1 MHFLPTDDQLQLQ
14 RGVRDLLADR
24 FPLDRLS
31 QGFDAG
37 LWQALNETGVFG
49 LRSELSLGMAEAVL
63 VFEEL
68 GRACVPG
75 PLVATFLAG
84 DRTDGPVALIES
96 GQAPRLVAHLDVAT
110 AVLVVGSDVR
120 LAPTP
125 SGTPVPE
132 PVDPLTPLHEIF
144 DVPEGSVIAEL
155 DAQRVRDEG
164 GVLTAALQVGLAARL
179 TQLSVSYAGER
190 EQFGRSIGGFQ
201 AVKHLCADMF
211 VRTELARVAVHAAAV
226 TLDDPGADDGSRL
239 VAGAKL
245 LADEAA
251 VTNGRAAVQVHGGM
265 GFTWEVPV
273 HYFLKRAWVHATDFG
288 SANDHAEALADLL

>member
-1 MHFLPTDDQLQLQ
+1 MLFLPTDEQRELQH
-14 RGVRDLLADR
+14 GVRALLADR

-31 QGFDAG
+31 QGFDPAA
-37 LWQALNETGVFG
+37 WRALDDTGVFG
-49 LRSELSLGMAEAVL
+49 LRSELGLGMAEAVL

-84 DRTDGPVALIES
+84 DRSDGPVALVEA
-96 GQAPRLVAHLDVAT
+96 GQTPLLVAHLEVAD
-110 AVLVVGSDVR
+110 AVLVIDGEVR
-120 LAPTP
+120 LATAPT
-125 SGTPVPE
+125 GAPVAE
-132 PVDPLTPLHEIF
+132 PIDPLSPLHE
-144 DVPEGSVIAEL
+144 L
-155 DAQRVRDEG
+155 DAVPAGEVLADLDVGRTRLEG
-164 GVLTAALQVGLAARL
+164 AVLTAALQVGLAARL
-179 TQLSVSYAGER
+179 TQLSVGYAGER

-201 AVKHLCADMF
+201 AVKHICADMF

-226 TLDDPGADDGSRL
+226 TLDDGDDDATRL

-251 VTNGRAAVQVHGGM
+251 VTNGRAAVQVYGGM

-273 HYFLKRAWVHATDFG
+273 HYFLKRAWLHATEFG
-288 SANDHAEALADLL
+288 SADDHAEALAELL